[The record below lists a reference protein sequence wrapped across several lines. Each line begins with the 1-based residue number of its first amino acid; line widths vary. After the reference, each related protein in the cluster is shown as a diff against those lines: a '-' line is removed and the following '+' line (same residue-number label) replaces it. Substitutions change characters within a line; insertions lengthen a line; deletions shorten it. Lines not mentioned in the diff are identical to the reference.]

1 MKVRLAI
8 LATLGVLVVGIAAA
22 WAASAATY
30 KGDIIDTMCLT
41 GHKDALK
48 EFVPTHTKECVLAP
62 GCRDS
67 GMNLYQ
73 AGGAVLKFDDAS
85 GKKIIAFLEKKD
97 SKLQVTVT
105 AEKNAD
111 GTYKLTSI
119 KNQ

>member
-8 LATLGVLVVGIAAA
+8 LAALGVFVVAAVGS
-22 WAASAATY
+22 WAAGAMTY

-48 EFVPTHTKECVLAP
+48 EFVPTHTKTCVLAE

-73 AGGAVLKFDDAS
+73 ADGTVLKFDAAS
-85 GKKIIAFLEKKD
+85 SKKIVEFLEKKD
-97 SKLQVTVT
+97 SKLQVTVA